1 MARVEIGWYLNLILF
16 LNTDI
21 VSFFGPTAL
30 LWQKKKR
37 ATFNKKEP
45 FSTTTKEMRLK
56 LLVVLSMIERDLP
69 SSDITSDR
77 ALF

>member
-1 MARVEIGWYLNLILF
+1 MVPKSDPVSQYRHRFLF
-16 LNTDI
+16 WTNC
-21 VSFFGPTAL
+21 SFVAE
-30 LWQKKKR
+30 KKR

>member
-1 MARVEIGWYLNLILF
+1 MVPKSDPVSQYRHRFLF
-16 LNTDI
+16 WTF
-21 VSFFGPTAL
+21 SFFVAE
-30 LWQKKKR
+30 KKKR

>member
-1 MARVEIGWYLNLILF
+1 MVPKSDPVSQYRHRFLFWTYCCSFVE
-16 LNTDI
+16 
-21 VSFFGPTAL
+21 
-30 LWQKKKR
+30 KKKR